1 MPRQL
6 LRPKNAWYFYT
17 DIVTHYF
24 VTLFSNTQARQFFF
38 TFKFLLKHRYL
49 TAAKFKDLAKFVSF
63 AEIFFYY
70 SFQIHCSYLL
80 SKILRVL
87 VQAKRWVACRWLIKL
102 RVHSLEIKE
111 LISIICSEENN
122 LTSFV
127 LSLLLLNLYRH
138 WVAIAGFFASF
149 PEEKVTSNPGY
160 QNQIFQRCRH
170 GSVPTSRFWRQFS
183 AITVVFFI
191 HYAFVEKKIRHSI
204 CA

>member
-1 MPRQL
+1 MCNLSHATEVLHRIHISLSSSYRTLKRFIIAICTSLPRQL

-87 VQAKRWVACRWLIKL
+87 VQAKRWVACRCLIKL

-127 LSLLLLNLYRH
+127 LSLFLLNLSQALSSDC
-138 WVAIAGFFASF
+138 WVFRF
-149 PEEKVTSNPGY
+149 
-160 QNQIFQRCRH
+160 IFR
-170 GSVPTSRFWRQFS
+170 GKSDL
-183 AITVVFFI
+183 
-191 HYAFVEKKIRHSI
+191 
-204 CA
+204 

>member
-1 MPRQL
+1 MCNLSHVTEVLHRIHISLSSSYRTLKRFIIAICTSLPRQL

-102 RVHSLEIKE
+102 RVHSLEYGG
-111 LISIICSEENN
+111 
-122 LTSFV
+122 
-127 LSLLLLNLYRH
+127 LSLSLEI
-138 WVAIAGFFASF
+138 W
-149 PEEKVTSNPGY
+149 
-160 QNQIFQRCRH
+160 QR
-170 GSVPTSRFWRQFS
+170 F
-183 AITVVFFI
+183 
-191 HYAFVEKKIRHSI
+191 YEKKTFQMNRFFNENLKQKISNT
-204 CA
+204 